1 MKKYEKEEGE
11 IMAKIKKEGFMQG
24 VLSLMCS
31 QVIIKI
37 LGLVYSMYLTN
48 REGFGDSGNAIYMS
62 GYQVYAML
70 LTLSSIGVPN
80 AISKLVSEKLALGD
94 RKGADRI
101 FKIAFVTFAFIGFGG
116 TLLLFVGARVIA
128 NTWLQIPEAEYT
140 LMSLSPAIF
149 FVSIAS
155 VIRGYF
161 NGRQKMTATARSQ
174 TVEQIFKTT
183 LTIIIVEIVAICTN
197 VNTEL
202 MAAGANLATTF
213 ATFLSF
219 SYIFA
224 LYKMNRR
231 EEYREAKSDEV
242 RIKRRRES
250 AKSIIK
256 KILAVSIPISL
267 SSLLSSVNKNI
278 DSVTVVRL
286 LKPLIG
292 EATAKAKYGILSSK
306 VDILTSMPLAFN
318 IAFATS
324 LVPVIAGACVKK
336 DMQTI
341 NKRLRLSLLIT
352 ILIALPCTFGMALY
366 ATPILELLVPNASS
380 GGTLLAISA
389 LTITF
394 TALAQTINGALQGL
408 GKIRVPAFALGCGV
422 LTKLI
427 ANILLIP
434 IEGIYEN
441 GAAIGSVLCHIVSF
455 TIVYQVLKRTVK
467 LDFHISEM
475 MIKPLIVTVLMSLI
489 SYGIY
494 QGVLILGIASRI
506 ATIIAIV
513 TAVMV
518 YVILI
523 VLLKVLSEEDIYML
537 PAGDKL
543 YRFLKKI
550 GIYR

>member
-1 MKKYEKEEGE
+1 MS
-11 IMAKIKKEGFMQG
+11 KIKKEGFMQG

-48 REGFGDSGNAIYMS
+48 REGFGDNGNAIYMS

-80 AISKLVSEKLALGD
+80 AISKLVSEKLAVD
-94 RKGADRI
+94 DKKGANRI

-116 TLLLFVGARVIA
+116 TLLLFLGANIIA
-128 NTWLQIPEAEYT
+128 NQWLQIPEAEYT
-140 LMSLSPAIF
+140 LMTLSPAIF
-149 FVSIAS
+149 FVSISS

-161 NGRQKMTATARSQ
+161 NGHQKMSATARSQ

-219 SYIFA
+219 SYIFS
-224 LYKMNRR
+224 LYKMNRK
-231 EEYREAKSDEV
+231 EECKELKMQK
-242 RIKRRRES
+242 IKIGKKETAS
-250 AKSIIK
+250 SIIQR
-256 KILAVSIPISL
+256 ILAVSIPISL
-267 SSLLSSVNKNI
+267 SSLLSSINKNI
-278 DSVTVVRL
+278 DSITVVRL

-324 LVPVIAGACVKK
+324 LVPVIAAAKVKN
-336 DMQTI
+336 DTETI

-352 ILIALPCTFGMALY
+352 ILIALPCTFGMCIY
-366 ATPILELLVPNASS
+366 ATPILELLFPNASS
-380 GGTLLAISA
+380 GGMLLAISA

-408 GKIRVPAFALGCGV
+408 GKIRVPAIALGLRCFD
-422 LTKLI
+422 KI
-427 ANILLIP
+427 NCQC
-434 IEGIYEN
+434 YFNSN
-441 GAAIGSVLCHIVSF
+441 GRNL
-455 TIVYQVLKRTVK
+455 
-467 LDFHISEM
+467 
-475 MIKPLIVTVLMSLI
+475 
-489 SYGIY
+489 
-494 QGVLILGIASRI
+494 
-506 ATIIAIV
+506 
-513 TAVMV
+513 
-518 YVILI
+518 
-523 VLLKVLSEEDIYML
+523 
-537 PAGDKL
+537 
-543 YRFLKKI
+543 
-550 GIYR
+550 